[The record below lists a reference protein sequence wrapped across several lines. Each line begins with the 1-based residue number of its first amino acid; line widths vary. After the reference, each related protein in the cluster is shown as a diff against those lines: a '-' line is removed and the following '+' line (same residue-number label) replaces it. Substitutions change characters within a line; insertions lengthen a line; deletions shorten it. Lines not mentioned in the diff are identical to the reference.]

1 MTGAT
6 VTLRDVRFSFRPV
19 RFCYDVQIA
28 AGEIVAVTGPSGS
41 GKSTL
46 LNLIAGFEIA
56 DAGQV
61 LIGDEDVTTHAPH
74 LRPVTFVFQENN
86 LFGHLDV
93 LSNVGLGR
101 SASLRLSPDDRA
113 LVQNAIE
120 QTGLT
125 GKERRLPAQLS
136 GGERQRAALARALV
150 RERPVL
156 LLDEPFASLGPALRT
171 DMLSLVQQLH
181 KSLGMTIVMVSHHPE
196 DIAGF
201 VDRIFFID
209 EGRIAASGTAA
220 ELLGDRSPAAV
231 AKYLGNR
238 GQDG

>member
-1 MTGAT
+1 MTGAAIE
-6 VTLRDVRFSFRPV
+6 LREVQFSFGSV

-61 LIGDEDVTTHAPH
+61 IIGNEEVTALAPH
-74 LRPVTFVFQENN
+74 QRPVTFVFQENN

-93 LSNVGLGR
+93 AANIGLGR
-101 SASLRLSPDDRA
+101 SASLRLSSDDE
-113 LVQNAIE
+113 VVVENAIA

-125 GKERRLPAQLS
+125 GKEKRLPAQLS

-156 LLDEPFASLGPALRT
+156 LLDEPFASLGPALRVE
-171 DMLSLVQQLH
+171 MLELVQQLH
-181 KSLGMTIVMVSHHPE
+181 TAAGMTIVMVSHHPE

-201 VDRIFFID
+201 VDRILFVD
-209 EGRIAASGTAA
+209 EGRVAADGTPS
-220 ELLGDRSPAAV
+220 ELLDERSPSV
-231 AKYLGNR
+231 AKYLGER
-238 GQDG
+238 KPKR